1 MEGKALKVK
10 APRQE
15 DANVLDS
22 DAAFPSMA
30 ALRDGKVVLA
40 WEQGG
45 AIVVKGWTEPQLDP
59 GSFRAGYRFKS

>member
-45 AIVVKGWTEPQLDP
+45 AIVVKGLD
-59 GSFRAGYRFKS
+59 